1 MTPAV
6 KPIPDG
12 YHTIT
17 ASLTC
22 KDAAG
27 AIDFY
32 KKAFGA
38 AEKLRMA
45 SPDGNVMHAELQ
57 IGDSLLFLG
66 GEFPGMSA
74 APSEGALPS
83 FGLYL
88 YVEDA
93 DALFNQAVAAG
104 CQVTMPLT
112 NMFWGDRYGKVVDPF
127 GHHWGISTRV
137 EEVSPEEMERR
148 GQEWMAS
155 LASEKAKAA
164 AGQD

>member
-22 KDAAG
+22 KDAAR

-32 KKAFGA
+32 KKVFGA
-38 AEKLRMA
+38 AEKMRMN

-74 APSEGALPS
+74 APAEGAVPS
-83 FGLYL
+83 SGLYL

-93 DALFNQAVAAG
+93 DAIFGQAVAAG

-155 LASEKAKAA
+155 LTSEKAKAA